1 MRYDLVRENDQTG
14 LVVSA
19 TEKYWGPNYLQ
30 FGLVSSND
38 FEGDS
43 TVRFGVL
50 YTRTAINSLNGEW
63 RTGVQIGDETGLFTE
78 IYQPLDPHSRYFTSG
93 KVGYESRNVNVF
105 DAAGNNLARYQLAT
119 YGLELG
125 AGREFGTWGEG
136 RLGYRRGSGTAE
148 VTVGTPA
155 PDLDV
160 DLGEVF
166 LRLADD
172 KFDDLYFPRTGHI
185 GRVELRV
192 ARDGLGASSDYDQ
205 VLLSYAQAFS
215 WGNNTVIG
223 QFAGATTLDD
233 DAPLAGLFRAG
244 GFLRLSGFAEDEL
257 SGQHFGEANLIY
269 MRRLAAAQFFASYL
283 GASLELGNVWQDS
296 SDVSLDNTIFAGSV
310 FLGLDTPIGPV
321 YLAYGRTE
329 QEDQAIYLY
338 IGPRFS
344 F

>member
-1 MRYDLVRENDQTG
+1 M
-14 LVVSA
+14 
-19 TEKYWGPNYLQ
+19 
-30 FGLVSSND
+30 
-38 FEGDS
+38 
-43 TVRFGVL
+43 
-50 YTRTAINSLNGEW
+50 NSLNGEW
-63 RTGVQIGDETGLFTE
+63 RTGVQIGDETSLFTE

-125 AGREFGTWGEG
+125 VGREFGTWGEG
-136 RLGYRRGSGTAE
+136 RFGYRRGSGTAE

-172 KFDDLYFPRTGHI
+172 KFDDLYFPRTGHL
-185 GRVELRV
+185 GRLELRV
-192 ARDGLGASSDYDQ
+192 ARDGLGAPVAITIRCCSATRK
-205 VLLSYAQAFS
+205 LSP
-215 WGNNTVIG
+215 
-223 QFAGATTLDD
+223 GATIPSSASSLAQLRSMTTRHSQACS
-233 DAPLAGLFRAG
+233 APVVSCVSPGSRRTSSAVSISGRPISSTCAVLQPLSS
-244 GFLRLSGFAEDEL
+244 LRPISAPASSLGMSGRTPVT
-257 SGQHFGEANLIY
+257 Y
-269 MRRLAAAQFFASYL
+269 R
-283 GASLELGNVWQDS
+283 
-296 SDVSLDNTIFAGSV
+296 LDNTIFAGSV
-310 FLGLDTPIGPV
+310 FLGLNTPIGPV